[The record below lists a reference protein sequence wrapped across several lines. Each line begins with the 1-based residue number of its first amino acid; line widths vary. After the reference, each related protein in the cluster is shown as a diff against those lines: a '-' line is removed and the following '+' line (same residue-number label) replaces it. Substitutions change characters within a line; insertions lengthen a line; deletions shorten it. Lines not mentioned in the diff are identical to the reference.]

1 MLQMAD
7 LVLDRLE
14 AWQAGD
20 QDRVAQID
28 ARMPRD
34 QVSMAALW
42 AAAFGIAERTL
53 NVLEHR
59 EPGSATELIT
69 DFRGQL
75 DERRRS

>member
-1 MLQMAD
+1 MLQMTA

-20 QDRVAQID
+20 QDRVARID
-28 ARMPRD
+28 ARMPKD
-34 QVSMAALW
+34 QVSMSALW

-53 NVLEHR
+53 NVLEYR
-59 EPGSATELIT
+59 EPGSAAALIA

-75 DERRRS
+75 DEHRR